1 MSSKDNDEERVIKW
15 KSDSIEIMTYDN
27 ADEGIE
33 KLFESLLS
41 KYQIGLETSM
51 RDSDFIFGCVYT
63 LYYKCQKI
71 NFKQGDSY
79 IDSAEW
85 TKNKTPT
92 INPTNKKDN

>member
-1 MSSKDNDEERVIKW
+1 
-15 KSDSIEIMTYDN
+15 MTYDN

-51 RDSDFIFGCVYT
+51 RDSDFIFGCVYS
-63 LYYKCQKI
+63 LYYNCQKI

-79 IDSAEW
+79 IDSADW